1 MAIHINQL
9 QKPPKKQ
16 KKSEAKTSDTFDFL
30 NQDIKLFKPSLS
42 DTFKEYMY
50 DQLHVLISAGMD
62 LKSSL
67 QLLSIEAEKN
77 FEKIILTKM
86 LEELISGKSF
96 SQCLA
101 SYSYFNQYE
110 IQSIKIGE
118 ETGRLAYILKELAVY
133 YSNKIKQ
140 RRQVISALTYPSV
153 VFFVAISAVAF
164 LLFFMVPMFEDVF
177 KKFNRGLPFIT
188 RIILDVSHAL
198 QSYFY
203 IIVFVFVFILTFL
216 ASQKNKIWF
225 RSFFSKVVLATPI
238 LGEIV
243 QKIYL
248 VRFCKSMSLMISSKI
263 PLVEAIRLS
272 QKIIDFYPL
281 QIAIEPMSD
290 KLIKG
295 EALHT
300 ALAEYKIFPNKL
312 VIMIKVGEQVNR
324 LDVFFEQ
331 IAKQYQEETDHKIST
346 LSSLLEPALIVFLG
360 VIVGIVLVAMYLPM
374 FELSSVF

>member
-1 MAIHINQL
+1 MAIPINQIK
-9 QKPPKKQ
+9 KPGKKIKQ
-16 KKSEAKTSDTFDFL
+16 SETNASDTFDFL
-30 NQDIKLFKPSLS
+30 NTDIKLFKPGLS

-67 QLLSIEAEKN
+67 QLLSIEAEKQ
-77 FEKIILTKM
+77 FEKNILVKM

-96 SQCLA
+96 SQCLS

-118 ETGRLAYILKELAVY
+118 ETGRLAFIFKELALY
-133 YSNKIKQ
+133 YANKIKQ
-140 RRQVISALTYPSV
+140 RRQVISALTYPAV
-153 VFFVAISAVAF
+153 VFTVAISAVAF

-177 KKFNRGLPFIT
+177 RKFNRDLPFIT
-188 RIILDVSHAL
+188 RIILDISHSL
-198 QSYFY
+198 QKYFY
-203 IIVFVFVFILTFL
+203 FIVLSIIAIVIVLT
-216 ASQKNKIWF
+216 SQKKKIWF
-225 RSFFSKVVLATPI
+225 RAFFSKVVLATPI

-243 QKIYL
+243 RKIYL
-248 VRFCKSMSLMISSKI
+248 VRFCRSMSLMISSKI

-272 QKIIDFYPL
+272 QKIIEFYPL
-281 QIAIEPMSD
+281 EIAIEPISD
-290 KLIKG
+290 KLIRG

-300 ALAEYKIFPNKL
+300 ALSEFKIFPNKL

-324 LDVFFEQ
+324 LEVFFEQ
-331 IAKQYQEETDHKIST
+331 IAKQYQEETDHKVST
-346 LSSLLEPALIVFLG
+346 LSSLLEPVLIVFLG

>member
-1 MAIHINQL
+1 MGIDINKIK
-9 QKPPKKQ
+9 KPEKKLT
-16 KKSEAKTSDTFDFL
+16 KSASTSSATFDL
-30 NQDIKLFKPSLS
+30 NTDIKLFKPSLN

-67 QLLSIEAEKN
+67 QLLSLEAEKQ
-77 FEKIILTKM
+77 FEKNILKQM
-86 LEELISGKSF
+86 LEELILGKSF
-96 SQCLA
+96 SQCLM

-110 IQSIKIGE
+110 IQSIRIGE
-118 ETGRLAYILKELAVY
+118 ETGRLAFIFKELASY

-140 RRQVISALTYPSV
+140 KRQVISALTYPSV

-177 KKFNRGLPFIT
+177 RKFNRDLPFIT
-188 RIILDVSHAL
+188 RIILDISHTL
-198 QSYFY
+198 QTYFY
-203 IIVFVFVFILTFL
+203 FIVLIIVAVGVVLTT
-216 ASQKNKIWF
+216 QKNKIWF
-225 RSFFSKVVLATPI
+225 RKFFSKIVLITPV

-243 QKIYL
+243 RKIYL
-248 VRFCKSMSLMISSKI
+248 VRFCRSMSLMISSKI

-272 QKIIDFYPL
+272 QKIIEFYPL
-281 QIAIEPMSD
+281 ETAIEPISD
-290 KLIKG
+290 KLIRG

-300 ALAEYKIFPNKL
+300 ALSEYKIFPNKL

-331 IAKQYQEETDHKIST
+331 IAKQYQDETDHKVST
-346 LSSLLEPALIVFLG
+346 LSSLLEPVLIVFLG